1 MSRRKL
7 KNIFD
12 SGFEAVFVFFK
23 SLAKIISKQS
33 KVINGQGE
41 DIADLKKRLKALED
55 RLSQNSS
62 NSSKPPST
70 DWFKKKINLRK
81 KTGKSPGGQYGH
93 RGHNLKMVET
103 PDSIIVHEV
112 SACSG
117 CGRSLEDISAN
128 SYRKRQVF
136 DLPSIKIKV
145 QEHRAQEKICPHCG
159 QVSRSPFP
167 ESVDQPTQYGPVVKA
182 YAVYLNQYQLLP
194 YGRIRELFLDLFGTG
209 LSAGTIVNANR
220 TCSGALK
227 SVEEL
232 IKDKITASPVVHFDE
247 TGLYTEQKRWWL
259 HVASTDNL
267 TYYGCHPKRGKAATD
282 DIDILPNF
290 SGVAIHDGWD
300 TYFKYE
306 CGHGLC
312 NAHHLRELKGIQE
325 SCKQKWVSD
334 MASLLVEIKEAVDK
348 KRIVADKLDKN
359 EIDSFKDR
367 YDKII
372 ARGLAKNPPVKKRD
386 GPKKRGRIKQSKAT
400 NLLLRL
406 KKYRKETLL
415 FMYDFDVPFENNLAE
430 RDIRMV
436 KVQQKISGTFR
447 SAEGAGTFCRIRG
460 YISTVKKNSLS
471 VINAIES
478 AFKGDPIIVPALL

>member
-7 KNIFD
+7 KNIFET
-12 SGFEAVFVFFK
+12 GFEAVYAFVK
-23 SLAKIISKQS
+23 DQAKIISRQS
-33 KVINGQGE
+33 K
-41 DIADLKKRLKALED
+41 DIKMLKKRIKALEG
-55 RLSQNSS
+55 RFNQNST

-81 KTGKSPGGQYGH
+81 KTGRSPGGQKGH

-112 SACSG
+112 SACTG
-117 CGRSLEDISAN
+117 CGRSLEDISADG
-128 SYRKRQVF
+128 YKKRQVF
-136 DLPSIKIKV
+136 DLPPIEIKV
-145 QEHRAQEKICPHCG
+145 EEHRAEEKICPHCG
-159 QVSRSPFP
+159 QINRAPFP
-167 ESVDQPTQYGPVVKA
+167 EGIDQPAQYGPAVKA

-194 YGRIRELFLDLFGTG
+194 YDRIRELFLDLFGTG

-220 TCSGALK
+220 TCSVALK
-227 SVEEL
+227 PVEEM
-232 IKDKITASPVVHFDE
+232 IKDKITASGVVHFDE

-267 TYYGCHPKRGKAATD
+267 TYYGCHPKRGAAATD

-300 TYFKYE
+300 SYFKYE

-312 NAHHLRELKGIQE
+312 NAHHLRELRGIQE
-325 SCKQKWVSD
+325 SCKQKWASD
-334 MASLLVEIKEAVDK
+334 MASLLVEIKECVDK
-348 KRIVADKLDKN
+348 RKIALDRLEEH
-359 EIDSFKDR
+359 EIDGFKDR

-406 KKYRKETLL
+406 KKHRKETLL

-471 VINAIES
+471 VIDAIES
-478 AFKGDPIIVPALL
+478 AFKGDPIIVPTLS

>member
-1 MSRRKL
+1 MKRKDII
-7 KNIFD
+7 KVYNA
-12 SGFEAVFVFFK
+12 GPEAVIKLVER
-23 SLAKIISKQS
+23 
-33 KVINGQGE
+33 QGE
-41 DIADLKKRLKALED
+41 DILELKKRIKALED
-55 RLSQNSS
+55 RLSQNST

-70 DWFKKKINLRK
+70 DWPVKKINLRK
-81 KTGKSPGGQYGH
+81 KTGRSPGGQKGH
-93 RGHNLKMVET
+93 KGHNLKMVEI
-103 PDSIIVHEV
+103 PDTIIVHDV

-117 CGRSLEDISAN
+117 CGRSLEDISSAGC
-128 SYRKRQVF
+128 RKRQVF
-136 DLPSIKIKV
+136 DLPPIKIKV
-145 QEHRAQEKICPHCG
+145 EEHRAQEKICPHCG
-159 QVSRSPFP
+159 HLNIAPFP
-167 ESVDQPTQYGPVVKA
+167 EGVDQPAQYGPAVKA

-220 TCSGALK
+220 ACSVALK
-227 SVEEL
+227 PVEDM

-247 TGLYTEQKRWWL
+247 TGLYTEKKRWWL
-259 HVASTDNL
+259 HVAATDNL
-267 TYYGCHPKRGKAATD
+267 TYYECHPKRGKAATD

-300 TYFKYE
+300 TYFKYK

-312 NAHHLRELKGIQE
+312 NAHHLRELKGIE
-325 SCKQKWVSD
+325 EYYKQKWASD
-334 MASLLVEIKEAVDK
+334 MASLLIEIKEYVDE
-348 KRIVADKLDKN
+348 KRVVTDRLDKG
-359 EIDSFKDR
+359 EINGFKDR

-372 ARGLAKNPPVKKRD
+372 KQGLTKNPVKKRD

-430 RDIRMV
+430 RDIRMM

-447 SAEGAGTFCRIRG
+447 SADGAKTFCRIRG
-460 YISTVKKNSLS
+460 YISTTRKNSLS
-471 VINAIES
+471 VIDAIQS
-478 AFKGDPIIVPALL
+478 AFEGDPFMVPALS